1 MQKWCVKTWFI
12 NKKLLS
18 EEILKHN
25 LGDPLKFIF
34 LSIGFIFLCASCVEM
49 LPEQFAPND
58 AKKDQVFS
66 IDQIIKTKCYI
77 KTQEPIELG
86 SVVSQAQ
93 KIILENN
100 QPASVVFNSKSKDVL
115 PVINNLPVV
124 EYEVKGGSICRAL
137 LEQKEIQ
144 LEARPHSS
152 YDVYFQVTGSHL
164 RVLMSGA
171 LHELPYQKL
180 SQALSTKGGQ
190 YVIPI
195 GGYPLQQGKVQNVL
209 NAVNQKTHILDF
221 FPNEESLQ
229 DIQSSAGIPH
239 KIRKSAKE
247 IYIPELSSSFS
258 SFKYQEKPDLLPK
271 SYFEGVWYSGV
282 SIASTK
288 ILTHNR
294 LFGSGTVLSGN
305 NYSHYTPG
313 QKISFQFEAG
323 QLKAINEYYKKQGEK
338 LNYPASAEVLSIPIE
353 HLDYGNTLEDF
364 SAGRELEEPLNR
376 HLSWKKRRYV
386 SVNFSKVQDFHR
398 KRFRAVT
405 RKYLE
410 DSLEEQEKLST
421 NASPLVTVKEVR
433 FAPDYF
439 DFVIDEGGVEYR
451 FSFFKKY
458 PSKSSAYQPKTIAK
472 TDPAFEFFRLQDNTI
487 FPDPL
492 NSFSEDYENRI
503 RLLRVHPN
511 EKGVVHIY
519 FSKAT
524 PQDDLIRSIG
534 REAVSLWNQ
543 ALSKAGLSWRL
554 FLDETKDV
562 NIGDNRYHV
571 LNMPN
576 EKNRSYAGL
585 AQFYADDETGEVIA
599 TSSNVIIPDIQ
610 DILEKTIISYAYKK
624 HKLLHSLRRTNMSYP
639 ASIIRGRGASA
650 FLQKRTDLSYSIENL
665 HYLLFTNDIHQLLN
679 RRPPQR
685 PQSLDEV
692 HSYFT
697 QLSQDRFIQS
707 KMQVFPDHFE
717 NLSPEL
723 RSWLKNFKMA
733 YALKEGRF
741 IENESLEQI
750 QNNINKWDMKNFV
763 YEGYS
768 SKLDHTLDIIC
779 HDIDNPVLNKASFEA
794 SVSRCVQQIYPI
806 YALGVAVHELGHSI
820 FSLRHNFAASTDYS
834 IRDDHNYQLKHLAP
848 YLEYTNAEGR
858 QARVEDRFPSES
870 SSVMDYIKFS
880 DGEQWSP
887 GAYDVSAIQFLF
899 DDFRDEQEN
908 FDSVERTSY
917 LQGQWI
923 NLNSNGK
930 RRFKRCSDWDIG
942 RSVYCLKFDFGSE
955 PHEIALNEVKSL
967 FHIMDQ
973 YFYNQDY
980 LMSNAEFYS
989 SLFRKLWNLMVVYQD
1004 WRRHLDNYSRRYF
1017 NVAVERLSEKQRTE
1031 LFSKFTSL
1039 FSKNAEEKELLS
1051 FYKARNLIYHTLTYL
1066 AFLPNRYC
1074 VLEKNWQAYDKKRWK
1089 PKDSYVLLE
1098 LSKVIASSS
1107 LSDEQ
1112 QTEPLMSCWQST
1124 QQEAPHPAVAEYLS
1138 AYYPDYSLKKEIGH
1152 FLYPQDLPLST
1163 PYKEITSRPHKGTN
1177 VIRAYAFAALTLTGR
1192 FFPVPLGSNPFLSMM
1207 NEKDIQKGVE
1217 RLLLARTTR
1226 GAFYPASE
1234 FFESFSNGDLER
1246 LNPEKSAEKLFGFP
1260 ILRNGKPDRLFRDEF
1275 IQPSQLTSN
1284 YENHPQSRTDH
1295 YRKNFYQNF
1304 LEEQPLLSLFN
1315 YLYLQAYI
1323 LSGGVSRDSISQKR
1337 AEIFGDIRLDTSRTS
1352 NLLVEKAIQYNK
1364 YREFPYLS
1372 ALYYFELNDF
1382 LILPE
1387 LDVSLDSIGNRILSE
1402 LAKNSVRLLWTKPY
1416 KKSYEGKNLYTSRGG
1431 PLQGGFGYYLYEYL
1445 GNLLSQFQG
1454 TRLGR
1459 FYFMYAY
1466 LLSLGLLDGYEKAIT
1481 LPKTST
1487 RDLHRK
1493 AIAGNDLLQRSVFN
1507 LFGFSFCD
1515 GPAVFDNFYKNLESN
1530 TRMILEASVKD
1541 GQEYQRWM
1549 PAGTFQNVEE
1559 RVQYRQEFEK
1569 WLFEIC
1575 SSDPVNTGKMH
1586 QLFLKEGNLLNRL
1599 RSAGLNNFVLGSP
1612 VIALPS
1618 FFRFLWQ
1625 DRVNLAEERFRNQR
1639 LSREVNNIENYLAV
1653 KGGIA
1658 GIHTVINMLFQ
1669 FTFPPFFENKR
1680 LIQQWIQSNRQI
1692 LIDVIP
1698 KLMLMYSTDRRFV
1711 GEFMF
1716 LISMIHKYCLNE
1728 QEKDPQHCHLVIEKV
1743 IGHYFRGSDY
1753 VSDPQLELLFNGLFS
1768 GRISTVDGTIPLW
1781 VLAAKSP
1788 KDYTDRAVSALAFDI
1803 EVLSD
1808 YLFYERG
1815 WDTMSAN
1822 AEELEAQKEL
1832 LFNILPLSN
1841 LRILSSYNFAFSNR
1855 MDLSMSRGISEQEQA
1870 AEVE

>member
-1 MQKWCVKTWFI
+1 M
-12 NKKLLS
+12 
-18 EEILKHN
+18 
-25 LGDPLKFIF
+25 KFIF
-34 LSIGFIFLCASCVEM
+34 LSIGLIFLSVSCVEM

-58 AKKDQVFS
+58 VKKDQVFS
-66 IDQIIKTKCYI
+66 IDQIIKTKCSI
-77 KTQEPIELG
+77 RTLEPIELG

-100 QPASVVFNSKSKDVL
+100 QPNSIVFDSKSKDTL

-124 EYEVKGGSICRAL
+124 RYEVKGNSICKAL
-137 LEQKEIQ
+137 LEQKEIL
-144 LEARPHSS
+144 LEARPHFS

-180 SQALSTKGGQ
+180 SQALSISGGQ

-229 DIQSSAGIPH
+229 SAQSSAGIPH

-271 SYFEGVWYSGV
+271 SYFKGVWYSGV
-282 SIASTK
+282 SIVSTK

-305 NYSHYTPG
+305 SYSNYTHG

-323 QLKAINEYYKKQGEK
+323 RLKAINEYYRKQGDE
-338 LNYPASAEVLSIPIE
+338 LNYPASAEVLSIPVK
-353 HLDYGNTLEDF
+353 HLDYGNTLEDL

-376 HLSWKKRRYV
+376 HLSWKERRYV
-386 SVNFSKVQDFHR
+386 SLNFSQVQDFHR
-398 KRFRAVT
+398 KRFRAT
-405 RKYLE
+405 ARRYLE
-410 DSLEEQEKLST
+410 NSLEEQEKLST
-421 NASPLVTVKEVR
+421 NISSLVTVKEVR

-451 FSFFKKY
+451 FSFFKKD
-458 PSKSSAYQPKTIAK
+458 PSKPSAYQPKTIAK

-492 NSFSEDYENRI
+492 KSFPEDYENRI
-503 RLLRVHPN
+503 HLLRVHPN
-511 EKGVVHIY
+511 EKGVVPIY

-534 REAVSLWNQ
+534 RDAISLWNQ
-543 ALSKAGLSWRL
+543 ALSKAGVSWRL
-554 FLDETKDV
+554 SLDETKDV

-576 EKNRSYAGL
+576 ETNRSYAGL

-599 TSSNVIIPDIQ
+599 TASNVIIPDIQ

-624 HKLLHSLRRTNMSYP
+624 HKLLHSLKRTNTSYP
-639 ASIIRGRGASA
+639 VSIGGGS
-650 FLQKRTDLSYSIENL
+650 LLHKRIDLSYSIENL
-665 HYLLFTNDIHQLLN
+665 HYLLFKNDIHRLLN
-679 RRPPQR
+679 QTHPKP

-692 HSYFT
+692 DSYFT
-697 QLSQDRFIQS
+697 QLSQNRFIQPEIKS
-707 KMQVFPDHFE
+707 FPDHFE

-723 RSWLKNFKMA
+723 RSWLRNFKMA

-741 IENESLEQI
+741 MENDNLEQI
-750 QNNINKWDMKNFV
+750 QNHINKWDMKNFV

-768 SKLDHTLDIIC
+768 SKLDYTLDIIC
-779 HDIDNPVLNKASFEA
+779 HDIDNPVLNKTGFEA
-794 SVSRCVQQIYPI
+794 SVSRCVQKIYPI

-820 FSLRHNFAASTDYS
+820 FSLRHNFSASTDYS
-834 IRDDHNYQLKHLAP
+834 VQDDHNYQLKHLTP
-848 YLEYTNAEGR
+848 YLTYTNAEGR
-858 QARVEDRFPSES
+858 QARVEDRFSSES

-908 FDSVERTSY
+908 LDSVERANH
-917 LQGQWI
+917 LRGHWFD
-923 NLNSNGK
+923 LNSNGRK
-930 RRFKRCSDWDIG
+930 RRFKRCSDWDMG
-942 RSVYCLKFDFGSE
+942 RSAYCLKFDFGSE
-955 PHEIALNEVKSL
+955 PHEIALNEVKGL

-973 YFYNQDY
+973 YFYNQAHF
-980 LMSNAEFYS
+980 MSDEEFYS
-989 SLFRKLWNLMVVYQD
+989 SLFRKLWNLMVIYQD

-1017 NVAVERLSEKQRTE
+1017 NTTVERLSEKQRVE

-1074 VLEKNWQAYDKKRWK
+1074 VLEKNWQAYEKKRWK

-1112 QTEPLMSCWQST
+1112 QTEPLLSCWQSARR
-1124 QQEAPHPAVAEYLS
+1124 ENPHPTVAEYIS
-1138 AYYPDYSLKKEIGH
+1138 TYYPHYSLKKEIGH
-1152 FLYPQDLPLST
+1152 FLYPQDLPLSA
-1163 PYKEITSRPHKGTN
+1163 PYKEVSARPHKGTMI
-1177 VIRAYAFAALTLTGR
+1177 IRANAFAALTLTGR
-1192 FFPVPLGSNPFLSMM
+1192 FFPVPLDNNTPFLSMM
-1207 NEKDIQKGVE
+1207 NEKDLQKGVE
-1217 RLLLARTTR
+1217 RLLLARITR
-1226 GAFYPASE
+1226 GAFYPVTE

-1246 LNPEKSAEKLFGFP
+1246 LNPEKSANKLFGFP
-1260 ILRNGKPDRLFRDEF
+1260 VVMNGKPDRLFRDEL
-1275 IQPSQLTSN
+1275 IQPSQLTSD
-1284 YENHPQSRTDH
+1284 YENYPQSRTDRH
-1295 YRKNFYQNF
+1295 RKDFYQNF

-1323 LSGGVSRDSISQKR
+1323 FSGGISRDSISEKR
-1337 AEIFGDIRLDTSRTS
+1337 AEIFGDIRLENSRTS
-1352 NLLVEKAIQYNK
+1352 NLLVEKTIQYNK
-1364 YREFPYLS
+1364 YLEFPYLS

-1416 KKSYEGKNLYTSRGG
+1416 RQSYEGENLYTSSDG
-1431 PLQGGFGYYLYEYL
+1431 PLTGGFGYYLYEYL
-1445 GNLLSQFQG
+1445 GNLLNQFQG

-1466 LLSLGLLDGYEKAIT
+1466 LLALGLLDGYEKAIA
-1481 LPKTST
+1481 LPNVSP
-1487 RDLHRK
+1487 RDIHRK
-1493 AIAGNDLLQRSVFN
+1493 AITANGLLQRSVLN
-1507 LFGFSFCD
+1507 LFGFSFCN
-1515 GPAVFDNFYKNLESN
+1515 GPEAFDNFYKNLESN
-1530 TRMILEASVKD
+1530 TRMVLKAGVRD
-1541 GQEYQRWM
+1541 GQEYQGWV
-1549 PAGTFQNVEE
+1549 PVGAFQNVKE

-1569 WLFEIC
+1569 WVSEVC
-1575 SSDPVNTGKMH
+1575 ASDSAKTGKMR
-1586 QLFLKEGNLLNRL
+1586 QLFLKEGSLLNRL
-1599 RSAGLNNFVLGSP
+1599 RSVGLNNFVLGSP
-1612 VIALPS
+1612 AIALPS

-1639 LSREVNNIENYLAV
+1639 LSREVENIENYLAV
-1653 KGGIA
+1653 KGGVS

-1669 FTFPPFFENKR
+1669 FTFPPFFEDNR
-1680 LIQQWIQSNRQI
+1680 LMKQWIQSNRQI
-1692 LIDVIP
+1692 LIDIIP
-1698 KLMLMYSTDRRFV
+1698 KLMLMYSIDRRFV
-1711 GEFMF
+1711 GELMF
-1716 LISMIHKYCLNE
+1716 LTSMIHRYCLNE
-1728 QEKDPQHCHLVIEKV
+1728 QGGTPQRCHLVIEKV

-1753 VSDPQLELLFNGLFS
+1753 VSDPQLEFLFNGLFS
-1768 GRISTVDGTIPLW
+1768 GRIGTVDGTIPMRALITQF
-1781 VLAAKSP
+1781 P
-1788 KDYTDRAVSALAFDI
+1788 RDYTDSAVSALAFDM

-1815 WDTMSAN
+1815 WDTMLAN

-1832 LFNILPLSN
+1832 LFTILPLSN
-1841 LRILSSYNFAFSNR
+1841 LRILSSYNFALSNR
-1855 MDLSMSRGISEQEQA
+1855 MDSSMAREVSEQEPA
-1870 AEVE
+1870 VELE